1 MAQQNAAANKS
12 YNILMLAPTMFFAD
26 YGNPVRI
33 LEEAVALQQR
43 GHRVTIL
50 AYPNGRDIANL
61 DVRRCWGVPFNYRIE
76 VGSSRHKVYLDVMLA
91 LKSLG
96 YVLKNKPDI
105 IHAHM
110 HEGAL
115 LGWFLSKLTGA
126 PLLFDFQGSLTGEML
141 DHHFL
146 KKDSRFFKP
155 LSWLEKRIDHLP
167 KAILTSSRNAAK
179 LLTADYQVPTGKIH
193 PTPDCANP
201 ARFDPAAL
209 SNAEKIALKQSL
221 GIPQDKQLLVFVGLL
236 TEYQGVG
243 LMLKA
248 LSILKSQRNDF
259 HLLLMGFPSVAYYQ
273 ETARQLNIADRV
285 TFTGKMPYE
294 HLVPHLAI
302 GDIAIAPKLSA
313 TEGNGKILNYM
324 SMALPTLAFDTPVSK
339 EYLGSLGL
347 FPKSRSAES
356 LAERIAH
363 ALDMSPAEKAE
374 LGQALRQQVIAHY
387 TWGKVGSQIETV
399 YQAVLAGHP
408 QPALMVK
415 RATAN

>member
-1 MAQQNAAANKS
+1 MMQNATANKS

-76 VGSSRHKVYLDVMLA
+76 VGSSRHKIYLDVMLA
-91 LKSLG
+91 IKSLG
-96 YVLKNKPDI
+96 YILKNKPDI

-126 PLLFDFQGSLTGEML
+126 PLLFDFQGSLSGEML
-141 DHHFL
+141 DHHFI
-146 KKDSRFFKP
+146 KKDSKFFKP
-155 LSWLEKRIDHLP
+155 LSWLEKRIDLMA
-167 KAILTSSRNAAK
+167 KAILTSSHNAAK
-179 LLTADYQVPTGKIH
+179 LLIEDYQVPAGRVH

-201 ARFDPAAL
+201 DRFDPAAL

-221 GIPQDKQLLVFVGLL
+221 GIPQHKQLLVFVGLL

-248 LSILKSQRNDF
+248 LSILKSQRDDF

-273 ETARQLNIADRV
+273 EMAQQLNIADRV

-324 SMALPTLAFDTPVSK
+324 SMALPTLAFDIPVSK
-339 EYLGSLGL
+339 EYLGALGL
-347 FPKSRSAES
+347 FPKTRNAES

-363 ALDMSPAEKAE
+363 ALDMPSAEKAE
-374 LGQALRQQVIAHY
+374 LGQALRRQVIAHY

-399 YQAVLAGHP
+399 YQAILDGHP

-415 RATAN
+415 RVAAN

>member
-76 VGSSRHKVYLDVMLA
+76 VGSSRHKVYLDIMLA
-91 LKSLG
+91 IKSLG
-96 YVLKNKPDI
+96 YILKNKPDI

-141 DHHFL
+141 DHHFI
-146 KKDSRFFKP
+146 KRDSKFFKP
-155 LSWLEKRIDHLP
+155 LSWLEKRIDHMA
-167 KAILTSSRNAAK
+167 KAILTSSHNAAK
-179 LLTADYQVPTGKIH
+179 LLIEEYQVPAGNIH

-201 ARFDPAAL
+201 DKFDPAAL

-221 GIPQDKQLLVFVGLL
+221 GIPLDKQLLVFVGLL

-273 ETARQLNIADRV
+273 EVAQQLNIADQV

-302 GDIAIAPKLSA
+302 ADIAIAPKLSA

-356 LAERIAH
+356 LAERITH
-363 ALDMSPAEKAE
+363 ALDMSPAEKTE

-387 TWGKVGSQIETV
+387 TWGKVGFQIETV
-399 YQAVLAGHP
+399 YQAILDGHP

-415 RATAN
+415 RATVN

>member
-1 MAQQNAAANKS
+1 VQKNVTTKKP

-33 LEEAVALQQR
+33 LEEAVVLKQR

-76 VGSSRHKVYLDVMLA
+76 VGSSRHKLYLDIMLA
-91 LKSLG
+91 IKSLG
-96 YVLKNKPDI
+96 YIIRNKPDI

-110 HEGAL
+110 HEGGL
-115 LGWFLSKLTGA
+115 LGFFLSKLTGA
-126 PLLFDFQGSLTGEML
+126 PLIFDFQGSLTGEML
-141 DHHFL
+141 DHHFI
-146 KKDSRFFKP
+146 KKDSIFFKP
-155 LSWLEKRIDHLP
+155 LSWLEKRIDHMA
-167 KAILTSSRNAAK
+167 KAVLTSSQNAAK
-179 LLTADYQVPTGKIH
+179 LLIEEYDVPAGRVH

-201 ARFDPAAL
+201 DRFNPAAF
-209 SNAEKIALKQSL
+209 SEAEKTALKQSL
-221 GIPQDKQLLVFVGLL
+221 GIPLDKQLLIFVGLL

-243 LMLKA
+243 LLLNA
-248 LSILKSQRNDF
+248 LSILKSGRDDF
-259 HLLLMGFPSVAYYQ
+259 HLLLMGFPSAAYYQ
-273 ETARQLNIADRV
+273 EVAQQLGVADRI

-294 HLVPHLAI
+294 ALAPHLSV

-324 SMALPTLAFDTPVSK
+324 SMALPTVAFDTPVSK

-347 FPKSRSAES
+347 YPQTRTAEALAES
-356 LAERIAH
+356 IAR
-363 ALDMSPAEKAE
+363 ALDMSSAEKAE
-374 LGQALRQQVIAHY
+374 LGKTLRQQMMTHY
-387 TWGKVGSQIETV
+387 TWEKVGAQIESV
-399 YQAVLAGHP
+399 YRAVLDGHP

-415 RATAN
+415 RAIM

>member
-1 MAQQNAAANKS
+1 MAQQNAAVNKS

-61 DVRRCWGVPFNYRIE
+61 DVRRCRGVPFNYRIE

-91 LKSLG
+91 IKSLG
-96 YVLKNKPDI
+96 YILKNKPDI

-141 DHHFL
+141 DHHFI
-146 KKDSRFFKP
+146 KRDSKFFKP
-155 LSWLEKRIDHLP
+155 LSWLEKRIDHLA
-167 KAILTSSRNAAK
+167 KAILTSSHNAAK
-179 LLTADYQVPTGKIH
+179 LLIEEYQVPAGNIH

-201 ARFDPAAL
+201 DKFDPAAL

-221 GIPQDKQLLVFVGLL
+221 GIPPDKQLLVFVGLL

-273 ETARQLNIADRV
+273 EVAQQLNIADRV

-324 SMALPTLAFDTPVSK
+324 SMALPVIAFDTPVSK

-356 LAERIAH
+356 LAERITH
-363 ALDMSPAEKAE
+363 ALDMSPTEKAE
-374 LGQALRQQVIAHY
+374 LGQALRQQVITHY

-399 YQAVLAGHP
+399 YQAILDGHP

>member
-1 MAQQNAAANKS
+1 MAQQNAAVNKS

-33 LEEAVALQQR
+33 LEEAVALKQR

-146 KKDSRFFKP
+146 KKDSKFFKP